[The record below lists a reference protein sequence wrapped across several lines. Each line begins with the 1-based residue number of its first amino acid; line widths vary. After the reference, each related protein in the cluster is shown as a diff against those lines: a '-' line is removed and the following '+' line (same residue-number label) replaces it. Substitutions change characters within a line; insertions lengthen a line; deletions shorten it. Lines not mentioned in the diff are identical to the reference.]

1 MHRSCFHGTALG
13 FAQLE
18 EAVARLFRAFFQ
30 IGDDLPWKIRQ
41 QKRGTQ
47 GGYDLSIEW
56 SGTFEVAGNA
66 SVRCHIECKNYKE
79 QITLREVGEK
89 LLSEPRRNP
98 VIEHWILN
106 SPRSNPSNPLNDF
119 LEKQRDEGTFP
130 FDVQVWC
137 PETGIEELFSL
148 EPDVYDCYF
157 EPPGGEQHPRLWDDE
172 RRKAVRA

>member
-66 SVRCHIECKNYKE
+66 SVVSHRV
-79 QITLREVGEK
+79 QK
-89 LLSEPRRNP
+89 L
-98 VIEHWILN
+98 
-106 SPRSNPSNPLNDF
+106 
-119 LEKQRDEGTFP
+119 QRTNH
-130 FDVQVWC
+130 
-137 PETGIEELFSL
+137 SS
-148 EPDVYDCYF
+148 
-157 EPPGGEQHPRLWDDE
+157 
-172 RRKAVRA
+172 